1 MPLSYGYICRKIKLK
16 ISCLRKSHSGDV
28 RPAERRLLTNFPV
41 HGKAPSSA
49 AVLGDSGLVDGY
61 MRYTAGTWN
70 PLELLRLGVEIRR
83 FRPDVLI

>member
-1 MPLSYGYICRKIKLK
+1 M
-16 ISCLRKSHSGDV
+16 V
-28 RPAERRLLTNFPV
+28 RALPCFHLIARAFPHAERRLLTNFPV

-70 PLELLRLGVEIRR
+70 RLELLRLGVEIRR
-83 FRPDVLI
+83 FRPDVLIYLRNIRPWKNH

>member
-1 MPLSYGYICRKIKLK
+1 
-16 ISCLRKSHSGDV
+16 
-28 RPAERRLLTNFPV
+28 LTNFPV